1 MKRREALKNIG
12 LTTGFVIASPGLISL
27 LQSCKSDIDTWTPT
41 FLSNEE
47 GYVLKQLVDIILPK
61 TDLPSATELNV
72 PQFIDS
78 YINQV
83 LDDDEQGL
91 AKAAF
96 TDLVSLVKSD
106 YNEDLEKVTAE
117 NYKALLDAHMRI
129 KGEDDQDRLDD
140 PESKKP
146 TRSEFLNQ
154 LKWMSI
160 TAYKTTEEIG
170 ENVLA
175 YDPIPA
181 AYYCGDL
188 DELTGGKSWSLPS
201 SW

>member
-12 LTTGFVIASPGLISL
+12 LTTGFVIATPGLISL
-27 LQSCKSDIDTWTPT
+27 LQSCKSDIDTWTPA

-47 GYVLKQLVDIILPK
+47 GYVLRQLVDIILPK

-72 PQFIDS
+72 PQFIDTF
-78 YINQV
+78 INEV
-83 LDDDEQGL
+83 LDDEEQGF
-91 AKAAF
+91 ARDAF
-96 TDLVSLVKSD
+96 AGLVSMIKTD
-106 YNEDLEKVTAE
+106 YNEDLEKVTSE
-117 NYKALLDAHMRI
+117 NYKNLLDTHMRI
-129 KGEDDQDRLDD
+129 KGEDDEERLAN

-154 LKWMSI
+154 LKWMTI
-160 TAYKTTEEIG
+160 NAYKTTEEIG
-170 ENVLA
+170 ENVLV

-188 DELTGGKSWSLPS
+188 DELTGGKSYSLPS